1 VDRGGAAAVP
11 VATYPF
17 TREVDRATATGS
29 SSSCEPSGA
38 PGSVESGADTEEY
51 L

>member
-1 VDRGGAAAVP
+1 MDRGGAAAVP

-17 TREVDRATATGS
+17 TREVDPTTATGPS
-29 SSSCEPSGA
+29 SSQEPSGA
-38 PGSVESGADTEEY
+38 AESVESGADTEEY